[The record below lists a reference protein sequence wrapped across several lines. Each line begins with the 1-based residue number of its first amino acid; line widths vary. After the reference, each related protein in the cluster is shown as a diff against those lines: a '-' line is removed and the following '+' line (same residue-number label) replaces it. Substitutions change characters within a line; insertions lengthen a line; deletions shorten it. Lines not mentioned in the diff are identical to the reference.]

1 MQNKKTLLHRLLVIY
16 ITFFIVLVASI
27 AHNLLTDFS
36 RGASEGFE
44 LGESIAEK
52 WSSGTP
58 RMIYVLNNIR
68 ITEPPEC
75 PQTAPAGQPGCE
87 LDVRVSKIDLHVE
100 QDATGVSPLGLAFRS
115 IGGSGWIYAMVMV
128 CPLFYLAIIVL
139 MFMIIHSLR
148 RSIREERTLDRRNV
162 WYLRTIGLLT
172 IAVELIGNIV
182 DWIMNRRAARRF
194 GIHGGHLVPLL
205 LPDDHHGHPDP
216 FRRRGLRHRTE
227 PQRGAEAHDINA
239 LVRPC

>member
-36 RGASEGFE
+36 RGASDGFE

-68 ITEPPEC
+68 ITETPEC

-182 DWIMNRRAARRF
+182 DWIMNRRAAVLLADSGF
-194 GIHGGHLVPLL
+194 TVDTSFHFSYLMIIMGILIL
-205 LPDDHHGHPDP
+205 
-216 FRRRGLRHRTE
+216 FA
-227 PQRGAEAHDINA
+227 AEVFAIGQN
-239 LVRPC
+239 LSEEQKLTI

>member
-68 ITEPPEC
+68 ITETPEC

-87 LDVRVSKIDLHVE
+87 LDVRVSKIDCMSSRTPPEYRLS
-100 QDATGVSPLGLAFRS
+100 AWLSARS
-115 IGGSGWIYAMVMV
+115 AAADGSMRW
-128 CPLFYLAIIVL
+128 
-139 MFMIIHSLR
+139 
-148 RSIREERTLDRRNV
+148 
-162 WYLRTIGLLT
+162 
-172 IAVELIGNIV
+172 
-182 DWIMNRRAARRF
+182 
-194 GIHGGHLVPLL
+194 
-205 LPDDHHGHPDP
+205 
-216 FRRRGLRHRTE
+216 
-227 PQRGAEAHDINA
+227 
-239 LVRPC
+239 

>member
-68 ITEPPEC
+68 ADGRTS
-75 PQTAPAGQPGCE
+75 APADGIFADHKQ
-87 LDVRVSKIDLHVE
+87 H
-100 QDATGVSPLGLAFRS
+100 A
-115 IGGSGWIYAMVMV
+115 
-128 CPLFYLAIIVL
+128 
-139 MFMIIHSLR
+139 
-148 RSIREERTLDRRNV
+148 
-162 WYLRTIGLLT
+162 
-172 IAVELIGNIV
+172 
-182 DWIMNRRAARRF
+182 RRACAAR
-194 GIHGGHLVPLL
+194 
-205 LPDDHHGHPDP
+205 
-216 FRRRGLRHRTE
+216 
-227 PQRGAEAHDINA
+227 
-239 LVRPC
+239 